1 MKRVKEMS
9 EQFIKCPGC
18 GLRLPD
24 QRIELPHRFNAT
36 GECYQKYSEL
46 SLYTMSKQDINFVH
60 QHAIDAYSAQ
70 HAGGGM
76 KNITIAFSLIGL
88 YYAVEL
94 GYTGRQVQRV
104 HMLLSRRK
112 YNWPSLQLPNK
123 PYSLTVNDV
132 LKEQPGKNRDAMLR
146 EWMYDVWM
154 CWEHQHD
161 WVKNISQSLLK

>member
-1 MKRVKEMS
+1 MS
-9 EQFIKCPGC
+9 EHIIQCPGC
-18 GLRLPD
+18 GLRLLD
-24 QRIELPHRFNAT
+24 QRIKRPHDFNAT
-36 GECYQKYSEL
+36 GECYQKYIEL
-46 SLYTMSKQDINFVH
+46 SFYTMSQQDINFMH

-70 HAGGGM
+70 HAGDGM

-88 YYAVEL
+88 YYAIEL

-104 HMLLSRRK
+104 HMLLGQRK

-132 LKEQPGKNRDAMLR
+132 LKKKPGKNRDAMLR
-146 EWMYDVWM
+146 EWMCDVWL